1 VRTPDRDL
9 LVRLGVAA
17 FLAANVMLLAASMYV
32 GWWESMSDAHATF
45 LRWTMLVLA
54 TPAAIWCAEPFFAG
68 AWRGMRQG
76 VLHMD
81 VPISLA
87 VVILYG
93 HGVVSTVLHADGYLD
108 SMTMLVALLL
118 VGRVLEARSRKRVSE
133 AVSSM
138 AARLP
143 ARARR
148 VTEEG
153 IEEVVPDVLQIDDRV
168 VVGAGE
174 EVPADG
180 VVETGTALV
189 RMALLT
195 GESEPQRVT
204 IGNRVVAGAVVEDG
218 TVQARVTAVGRETV
232 LQQMATRL
240 GEALDRAEVPTAADR
255 IAPWFTGATLG
266 VAALTFLGWW
276 SLAGPN
282 IALEHTVAVLVVAC
296 PCALSLAHP
305 LSVAAG
311 LGASAR
317 RGLLLRSADALLA
330 LATVDLLALDK
341 TGTLTRGRPSVIRA
355 DDAVLRTAAGLERNS
370 GHPLA
375 RAIVA
380 EAVARGIPLPAATE
394 VVERPGVGI
403 GGVVDGQRWQLRA
416 GTPGAVALEGEEGVV
431 GEIVLSD
438 IPRADAAAS
447 LATLG
452 DAGVAVVVVTG
463 DRPEVAQRI
472 AEEVGVE
479 QVLAGVDPLKKA
491 DWVKARQREG
501 HRVLFAGDGV
511 NDGPA
516 IATADVGVAMGGGAA
531 SSVLIADGVVSSE
544 ALGPLAAG
552 IRAGQAALGAVRSG
566 LARSVAYNVLAVT
579 AAVLG
584 WINPLVAAVL
594 MPLSSLVVIWTASRV
609 EQRVR

>member
-1 VRTPDRDL
+1 
-9 LVRLGVAA
+9 
-17 FLAANVMLLAASMYV
+17 
-32 GWWESMSDAHATF
+32 
-45 LRWTMLVLA
+45 
-54 TPAAIWCAEPFFAG
+54 
-68 AWRGMRQG
+68 
-76 VLHMD
+76 
-81 VPISLA
+81 
-87 VVILYG
+87 
-93 HGVVSTVLHADGYLD
+93 
-108 SMTMLVALLL
+108 
-118 VGRVLEARSRKRVSE
+118 
-133 AVSSM
+133 M

-143 ARARR
+143 ARAWR